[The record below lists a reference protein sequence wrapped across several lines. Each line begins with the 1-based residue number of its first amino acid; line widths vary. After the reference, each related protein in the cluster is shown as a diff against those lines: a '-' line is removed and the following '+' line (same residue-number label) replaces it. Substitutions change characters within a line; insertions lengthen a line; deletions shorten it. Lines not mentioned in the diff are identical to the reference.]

1 MKLEPINTIKSRSLD
16 DFVADAQTLRTAIPH
31 IPAVQEASDII
42 EELVRRLKFDEPGG
56 AHFESDRFE
65 SRGRDGDWEGW

>member
-1 MKLEPINTIKSRSLD
+1 MKAKPINTMKSRSLD

-42 EELVRRLKFDEPGG
+42 EELVRRLTFDEPRGLIRLPD
-56 AHFESDRFE
+56 ALDTEWES
-65 SRGRDGDWEGW
+65 W